1 MFSPQIMVLKTFI
14 AAAGPREAKKKRKE
28 NCVYFDV
35 GYGRIREGC
44 GKNR

>member
-1 MFSPQIMVLKTFI
+1 MFSPQIMVLKLLLQLLDP
-14 AAAGPREAKKKRKE
+14 GKQKKRKE

-35 GYGRIREGC
+35 GYGRIRGGC